1 MTAAK
6 VAIHV
11 PDGGDLALVLSGGG
25 ARGAYQVGFLRA
37 LAEHRPGLQIPIVTG
52 VSAGAINAAYLAS
65 QVAEFRDKAETLARL
80 WAGLTTDQ
88 IFRVDTA
95 SLARNV
101 LSWGARLFLGQ
112 ASRHIQARSLVDT
125 SPLCAMLDHVL
136 QPVHRQLPGI
146 ARNLV
151 HGGLK
156 AVAVTASSYS
166 TGQSVT
172 WVQGDPPAPAH
183 GQRKFMRCKLRI
195 DHILASAALPLLFP
209 AVRINR
215 RWFGD
220 GGIRMTAPLAP
231 AVHLGAEK
239 ILAISTRYA
248 RSPYEQ
254 ERPQIDGY
262 PPPAQVVGALFN
274 AIFLDL
280 FDNDAVR
287 LQYVND
293 LIRKIPESDRGGLRV
308 IKLLVLR
315 PSRDLGQLASRYES
329 ALPRSFRFLTRG
341 LGTQETR
348 SNDILSLLL
357 FHPDY
362 LGRVMELGYQDA
374 HARRDE
380 IEAFLIS

>member
-1 MTAAK
+1 MQQ
-6 VAIHV
+6 
-11 PDGGDLALVLSGGG
+11 DGGDLALVLSGGG

-37 LAEHRPGLQIPIVTG
+37 LAELRPGLQIPIVTG
-52 VSAGAINAAYLAS
+52 VSAGAINGAYLAS
-65 QVAEFRDKAETLARL
+65 QVAEFRDKAEALARL
-80 WAGLTTDQ
+80 WSGLTTDQ
-88 IFRVDTA
+88 IFRVDIA

-101 LSWGARLFLGQ
+101 LSWGARLFMGQ
-112 ASRHIQARSLVDT
+112 ASRRFQARSLVDT
-125 SPLCAMLDHVL
+125 SPLCAMLDHLL

-146 ARNLV
+146 ARNLA

-248 RSPYEQ
+248 RSPYQQ
-254 ERPQIDGY
+254 ERRHIDAY

-293 LIRKIPESDRGGLRV
+293 LIKKIPESDRGGLRV

-315 PSRDLGQLASRYES
+315 PSRDLGQLASRFES
-329 ALPRSFRFLTRG
+329 VLPRSFRFMTRG
-341 LGTQETR
+341 LGTEETR
-348 SNDILSLLL
+348 ANDILSLLL

-374 HARRDE
+374 HARRDD

>member
-1 MTAAK
+1 
-6 VAIHV
+6 
-11 PDGGDLALVLSGGG
+11 
-25 ARGAYQVGFLRA
+25 
-37 LAEHRPGLQIPIVTG
+37 
-52 VSAGAINAAYLAS
+52 
-65 QVAEFRDKAETLARL
+65 VAEFRDKAEMLGRL
-80 WAGLTTDQ
+80 WSGLTTNQ
-88 IFRVDTA
+88 IFRVDIP

-101 LSWGARLFLGQ
+101 LSWGARLFMGQ
-112 ASRHIQARSLVDT
+112 ASHHIQARSLVDT
-125 SPLCAMLDHVL
+125 SPLCAMLDHLL
-136 QPVHRQLPGI
+136 QPVHRHLPGI
-146 ARNLV
+146 AWNLV

-248 RSPYEQ
+248 RGPYEQ
-254 ERPQIDGY
+254 ERPQIDAY

-274 AIFLDL
+274 AIFLNLDL
-280 FDNDAVR
+280 LASGCPICR
-287 LQYVND
+287 LLLLSRAAIFFRWVFCG
-293 LIRKIPESDRGGLRV
+293 SRG
-308 IKLLVLR
+308 LVLGAWLFVCASGR
-315 PSRDLGQLASRYES
+315 P
-329 ALPRSFRFLTRG
+329 FG
-341 LGTQETR
+341 L
-348 SNDILSLLL
+348 LK
-357 FHPDY
+357 
-362 LGRVMELGYQDA
+362 LGRGMGLTQ
-374 HARRDE
+374 R
-380 IEAFLIS
+380 F

>member
-1 MTAAK
+1 
-6 VAIHV
+6 
-11 PDGGDLALVLSGGG
+11 GGDLALFLSGGG

-37 LAEHRPGLQIPIVTG
+37 LAEHRPGLQIPIMTG

-88 IFRVDTA
+88 IFRVDIA

-101 LSWGARLFLGQ
+101 LGWGARLFMGQ
-112 ASRHIQARSLVDT
+112 ASHHIQARSLVDT
-125 SPLCAMLDHVL
+125 SPLCAMLDHLL

-231 AVHLGAEK
+231 AVHLGAER
-239 ILAISTRYA
+239 ILAVSTRFVNGRNA
-248 RSPYEQ
+248 VPYV
-254 ERPQIDGY
+254 DSY

-274 AIFLDL
+274 AIFLDV
-280 FDNDAVR
+280 FDHDAVR
-287 LQYVND
+287 LQHVND
-293 LIRKIPESDRGGLRV
+293 LIGKIPVQERGDLRP
-308 IKLLVLR
+308 IKLLLLR
-315 PSRDLGQLASRYES
+315 PSRDLGKLASEYEA
-329 ALPRSFRFLTRG
+329 ALPHAFRFMTRG

-348 SNDILSLLL
+348 SNDILSLLM
-357 FHPDY
+357 FQPDY
-362 LGRVMELGYQDA
+362 LAHLIEIGYKDA
-374 HARRDE
+374 EARRGE
-380 IEAFLIS
+380 IDAFLES

>member
-1 MTAAK
+1 MQR
-6 VAIHV
+6 
-11 PDGGDLALVLSGGG
+11 DGGDLALVLSGGG

-37 LAEHRPGLQIPIVTG
+37 LAEHRPRLQIPIVTG

-88 IFRVDTA
+88 IFRVDIA
-95 SLARNV
+95 SLARNA
-101 LSWGARLFLGQ
+101 LSWGARLFMGQ
-112 ASRHIQARSLVDT
+112 ASRHIRARSLVDT
-125 SPLCAMLDHVL
+125 SPLCAMLDHLL

-146 ARNLV
+146 AQNLV

-183 GQRKFMRCKLRI
+183 GQRKFIRCKLRI

-231 AVHLGAEK
+231 AVYLGAEK

-329 ALPRSFRFLTRG
+329 ALPRSFRFMTRG

-348 SNDILSLLL
+348 ANDILSLLL

>member
-1 MTAAK
+1 MMAGK
-6 VAIHV
+6 VAIHATN
-11 PDGGDLALVLSGGG
+11 GGDLALVLSGGG

-37 LAEHRPGLQIPIVTG
+37 LAEHRPGLQIPILTG

-65 QVAEFRDKAETLARL
+65 QVAEFRDKAETLGRL
-80 WAGLTTDQ
+80 WSGLTTDQ
-88 IFRVDTA
+88 IFRVDMA

-101 LSWGARLFLGQ
+101 LSWGARLFMGQ

-125 SPLCAMLDHVL
+125 SPLCAMLDHLL

-254 ERPQIDGY
+254 ERPQIDAY

-293 LIRKIPESDRGGLRV
+293 LIRRIPESDRGGLRV

-329 ALPRSFRFLTRG
+329 ALPRSFRFMTRG

>member
-1 MTAAK
+1 
-6 VAIHV
+6 
-11 PDGGDLALVLSGGG
+11 
-25 ARGAYQVGFLRA
+25 
-37 LAEHRPGLQIPIVTG
+37 
-52 VSAGAINAAYLAS
+52 
-65 QVAEFRDKAETLARL
+65 
-80 WAGLTTDQ
+80 
-88 IFRVDTA
+88 
-95 SLARNV
+95 
-101 LSWGARLFLGQ
+101 
-112 ASRHIQARSLVDT
+112 
-125 SPLCAMLDHVL
+125 MLDHVL

-146 ARNLV
+146 AKNLV

-248 RSPYEQ
+248 RGPYEQ
-254 ERPQIDGY
+254 ERPQIDAY
-262 PPPAQVVGALFN
+262 PPPAQVIGALFN

-293 LIRKIPESDRGGLRV
+293 LIRKIPEAERGGLRV

-329 ALPRSFRFLTRG
+329 ALPRSFRFMTRG

>member
-1 MTAAK
+1 MQRTA
-6 VAIHV
+6 
-11 PDGGDLALVLSGGG
+11 GDLALVLSGGG

-65 QVAEFRDKAETLARL
+65 QVAEFRDKAETLAGL
-80 WAGLTTDQ
+80 WSGLTTDQ
-88 IFRVDTA
+88 IFRVDIA

-112 ASRHIQARSLVDT
+112 ASRRIQARSLVDT
-125 SPLCAMLDHVL
+125 SPLCAMLEHLL

-146 ARNLV
+146 AQNLV

-254 ERPQIDGY
+254 ERPQIDAY

-329 ALPRSFRFLTRG
+329 ALPRSFRFMTRG

>member
-1 MTAAK
+1 MQR
-6 VAIHV
+6 
-11 PDGGDLALVLSGGG
+11 DGGDLALVLSGGG

-80 WAGLTTDQ
+80 WSGLTTDQ
-88 IFRVDTA
+88 IFRIDIA

-112 ASRHIQARSLVDT
+112 ASRHILARSLVDT

-146 ARNLV
+146 ARNLA

-248 RSPYEQ
+248 RGPFEQ
-254 ERPQIDGY
+254 ERPQIDAY
-262 PPPAQVVGALFN
+262 PPPAQVIGALFN

-293 LIRKIPESDRGGLRV
+293 LIRKIPEAERGGLRV

-329 ALPRSFRFLTRG
+329 ALPRSFRFMTRG

-374 HARRDE
+374 YARRDE

>member
-6 VAIHV
+6 VGIHAT
-11 PDGGDLALVLSGGG
+11 DGGDLALVLSGGG

-88 IFRVDTA
+88 IFRVYIA

-101 LSWGARLFLGQ
+101 LSWGARFFMGQ

-125 SPLCAMLDHVL
+125 SPLCAMLDHLL

-146 ARNLV
+146 AQNLV

-166 TGQSVT
+166 TGQSLT

-183 GQRKFMRCKLRI
+183 GQRKFMRCRLRI

-254 ERPQIDGY
+254 ERPQIDAY

-287 LQYVND
+287 LQYK
-293 LIRKIPESDRGGLRV
+293 RSDQKDPRV
-308 IKLLVLR
+308 R
-315 PSRDLGQLASRYES
+315 SRRAQGDQAAGPPA
-329 ALPRSFRFLTRG
+329 LTRPGSTREPLRIG
-341 LGTQETR
+341 LTAQLPVHDPR
-348 SNDILSLLL
+348 AR
-357 FHPDY
+357 Y
-362 LGRVMELGYQDA
+362 LGNPIQRHPEPAPVPPRLSRAG
-374 HARRDE
+374 HGARLPGSPR
-380 IEAFLIS
+380 ASG

>member
-1 MTAAK
+1 MTAGK
-6 VAIHV
+6 VAIHAT
-11 PDGGDLALVLSGGG
+11 DGADLALVLSGGG

-88 IFRVDTA
+88 IFRVDIA

-101 LSWGARLFLGQ
+101 LSWGARLFMGQ

-125 SPLCAMLDHVL
+125 SPLCAMLDHLL

-254 ERPQIDGY
+254 ERPQIDAY

>member
-1 MTAAK
+1 MQRDA
-6 VAIHV
+6 
-11 PDGGDLALVLSGGG
+11 GDLALVLSGGG
-25 ARGAYQVGFLRA
+25 ARAAYQVGFLRA
-37 LAEHRPGLQIPIVTG
+37 LAEQRPGLEIPILTG

-65 QVAEFRDKAETLARL
+65 QVAGFRDKVETLARL
-80 WAGLTTDQ
+80 WSGLTTDQ
-88 IFRVDTA
+88 IFRFDLP

-101 LSWGARLFLGQ
+101 MSWASRLVMGG
-112 ASRHIQARSLVDT
+112 ASRHQEARSLVDPA
-125 SPLCAMLDHVL
+125 PLCTMLECLL
-136 QPVHRQLPGI
+136 QPVHRHLPGI
-146 ARNLV
+146 AQNLAC
-151 HGGLK
+151 GSLK

-172 WVQGDPPAPAH
+172 WVQGDPPGPAH
-183 GQRKFMRCKLRI
+183 GPRKFMRCKLRI

-231 AVHLGAEK
+231 AVHLGAAK

-248 RSPYEQ
+248 RSTYQE
-254 ERPQIDGY
+254 ERPQIDSY

-280 FDNDAVR
+280 FDSDALR
-287 LQYVND
+287 LQYVNE
-293 LIRKIPESDRGGLRV
+293 LIRRIPEPDRGGLRMV
-308 IKLLVLR
+308 KLLVLR
-315 PSRDLGQLASRYES
+315 PSRDLGQLASRYE
-329 ALPRSFRFLTRG
+329 AVLPKSFRFMTRG

-348 SNDILSLLL
+348 ANDILSLLL

-362 LGRVMELGYQDA
+362 LGRIIELGYEDA
-374 HARRDE
+374 QARSAE
-380 IEAFLIS
+380 IESFLAS

>member
-1 MTAAK
+1 M
-6 VAIHV
+6 
-11 PDGGDLALVLSGGG
+11 PRDGGDLALVLSGGG
-25 ARGAYQVGFLRA
+25 ARWVYQVGFLRA

-52 VSAGAINAAYLAS
+52 VSAGAIKAAYLAS

-88 IFRVDTA
+88 IFRVDIA

-101 LSWGARLFLGQ
+101 LSWGARLFMGQ

-146 ARNLV
+146 AQNLA

-156 AVAVTASSYS
+156 AVAVTAFQLFDRPVRDLDA
-166 TGQSVT
+166 GR
-172 WVQGDPPAPAH
+172 PPAPAH

-254 ERPQIDGY
+254 ERPQIDAY

-348 SNDILSLLL
+348 ANDILSLLL

-380 IEAFLIS
+380 IEAFLLS

>member
-1 MTAAK
+1 MQR
-6 VAIHV
+6 
-11 PDGGDLALVLSGGG
+11 DGGDLALVLSGGG

-37 LAEHRPGLQIPIVTG
+37 LAEHRPRLQIPIMTG

-80 WAGLTTDQ
+80 WSGLTTDQ
-88 IFRVDTA
+88 IFRIDIA

-112 ASRHIQARSLVDT
+112 ASRHIKAQSLVDT
-125 SPLCAMLDHVL
+125 SPLCAMLDHLL

-146 ARNLV
+146 AENLV

-183 GQRKFMRCKLRI
+183 GPRKFMRCKLRI

-248 RSPYEQ
+248 RGPYEQ
-254 ERPQIDGY
+254 ERPQIDAY
-262 PPPAQVVGALFN
+262 PPPAQVIGALFN

-293 LIRKIPESDRGGLRV
+293 LIRKIPEAERGGLRV

-329 ALPRSFRFLTRG
+329 ALPRSFRFMTRG

>member
-1 MTAAK
+1 MAGK
-6 VAIHV
+6 VAIHATN
-11 PDGGDLALVLSGGG
+11 GGDLALVLSGGG

-37 LAEHRPGLQIPIVTG
+37 LAEHRPGLQIPILTG

-65 QVAEFRDKAETLARL
+65 QVAEFRDKAETLGRL
-80 WAGLTTDQ
+80 WSGLTTDQ
-88 IFRVDTA
+88 IFRVDMA

-101 LSWGARLFLGQ
+101 LSWGARLFMGQ

-125 SPLCAMLDHVL
+125 SPLCAMLDHLL

-254 ERPQIDGY
+254 ERPQIDAY

-293 LIRKIPESDRGGLRV
+293 LIRRIPESDRGGLRV

-329 ALPRSFRFLTRG
+329 ALPRSFRFMTRG